1 LKRISD
7 ISTAEDIAL
16 EGEREVLRDRRWR
29 RWRSMLGV
37 AGYWLV
43 AILWG
48 LNFPPPWVLVER
60 LFGLL

>member
-1 LKRISD
+1 
-7 ISTAEDIAL
+7 
-16 EGEREVLRDRRWR
+16 
-29 RWRSMLGV
+29 MLGV